1 MSSTTTSS
9 SSPAPS
15 PTLVA
20 APRSVP
26 SLEDLYLMTS
36 KPDERVVI
44 RNVDWAFYEQIVNSI
59 PEGCHI
65 HVDYDGKDVE
75 IMSPSALHDGVKK
88 LMGRFVELTTEE
100 LEIPC
105 TGLGQTTRKRA
116 DIHRGL
122 EADESYFF
130 VAEKLATVAEA
141 MTRRSAEIA
150 DYPDP
155 DLAMEVDLSPSR
167 IDRPGIYAALRVA
180 EVWRFDGEQI
190 VIDRLQAD
198 DVYQPVDMS
207 GFLPVNS
214 GEITRWVLKEASP
227 DGSLWARR
235 LRAWVRAELAPR
247 LQRGADESAGEGSS
261 VGSRRGR

>member
-9 SSPAPS
+9 SAVPS

-20 APRSVP
+20 APGSVP

-36 KPDERVVI
+36 EPDARVVI
-44 RNVDWAFYEQIVNSI
+44 RGVDWAFYEQLVDSI
-59 PEGCHI
+59 PEGANI

-75 IMSPSALHDGVKK
+75 IMSPSPLHDGVKT
-88 LMGRFVELTTEE
+88 LLGRFVELTAEE
-100 LEIPC
+100 LEVPC
-105 TGLGQTTRKRA
+105 TGLGQTTWKRPELT
-116 DIHRGL
+116 RGL
-122 EADESYFF
+122 EADESYYF

-141 MTRRSAEIA
+141 MTRRSGEVAE
-150 DYPDP
+150 YPNP
-155 DLAMEVDLSPSR
+155 DLAIEVDLSPSR
-167 IDRPGIYAALRVA
+167 IDRTGIYAALRVA

-190 VIDRLQAD
+190 VIDRLQTEGF
-198 DVYQPVDMS
+198 YQPVEAS

-214 GEITRWVLKEASP
+214 QEIARWVLNEAFH

-247 LQRGADESAGEGSS
+247 IPR
-261 VGSRRGR
+261 